1 MGGQGGASHD
11 SRPFEFDSRGIKGI
25 KGGRR
30 NRGVCRVEGDRIAA
44 WILFPRFILRF
55 ERAEDVKGCVERY
68 IGEKGREGCSL
79 VRREGSRARCL
90 MFYACVYIRVQLE
103 TGKGALHPT
112 AVIFITL
119 LATATSTLLSV
130 KWLLNESLWNE
141 HPSPSSFS
149 NLAGSFR
156 GFIWLEVF
164 SIVVIRG
171 SSISLLVGG
180 APKYMNY
187 FLYIKIIRIVLED
200 IRVSFRVGKY
210 NFMKEEC
217 GTIYA
222 ILRSLSCGT
231 LRRVKSEEVWNL
243 HAYNGR
249 RRDALISHQEIKGEI
264 RADPLSRN
272 WFCHFAARSHYRAAV
287 EPRANRRFT
296 LVLNAKPI
304 TESGRR
310 RRNVIPSTIET
321 PDYHRVSL
329 FLCR

>member
-1 MGGQGGASHD
+1 MERENGKRGELFKTPSSLPSIDRSNARALPFQFSLPKIMGAGITMTIPDNDARITNKNKTIIERRGHLLVNRRPPPPGIAACSITLSIRDIGRGTRLRAAAASVHAEVHASRALLHEPDQSHARRPWGAKEGPVMILAPLNSILEEL
-11 SRPFEFDSRGIKGI
+11 RELREGEEIEG
-25 KGGRR
+25 
-30 NRGVCRVEGDRIAA
+30 RVEGDRIAA

-130 KWLLNESLWNE
+130 KWLLNESFWNE

-171 SSISLLVGG
+171 SSISLLV
-180 APKYMNY
+180 
-187 FLYIKIIRIVLED
+187 V
-200 IRVSFRVGKY
+200 
-210 NFMKEEC
+210 
-217 GTIYA
+217 
-222 ILRSLSCGT
+222 
-231 LRRVKSEEVWNL
+231 
-243 HAYNGR
+243 
-249 RRDALISHQEIKGEI
+249 HQ
-264 RADPLSRN
+264 
-272 WFCHFAARSHYRAAV
+272 
-287 EPRANRRFT
+287 
-296 LVLNAKPI
+296 
-304 TESGRR
+304 
-310 RRNVIPSTIET
+310 ST
-321 PDYHRVSL
+321 
-329 FLCR
+329 

>member
-90 MFYACVYIRVQLE
+90 MFYACVYIRVKLE

-141 HPSPSSFS
+141 HPSPSSFF

-171 SSISLLVGG
+171 SSISLLV
-180 APKYMNY
+180 
-187 FLYIKIIRIVLED
+187 V
-200 IRVSFRVGKY
+200 
-210 NFMKEEC
+210 
-217 GTIYA
+217 
-222 ILRSLSCGT
+222 
-231 LRRVKSEEVWNL
+231 
-243 HAYNGR
+243 
-249 RRDALISHQEIKGEI
+249 HQ
-264 RADPLSRN
+264 
-272 WFCHFAARSHYRAAV
+272 
-287 EPRANRRFT
+287 
-296 LVLNAKPI
+296 
-304 TESGRR
+304 
-310 RRNVIPSTIET
+310 ST
-321 PDYHRVSL
+321 
-329 FLCR
+329 